1 MSYRQ
6 RLAEKLGFEQWDNEI
21 LARNALEEIE
31 RLRAAL
37 GQVRAER
44 CACKCDDDGDFAS
57 QCLAHKEVEN
67 ERDALRAA
75 LRPFA
80 DAGRWAAEVCVQDV
94 LLRCR
99 RKSGLVTLAEL
110 PLQHFARAAELVP
123 AEST

>member
-1 MSYRQ
+1 MSERE
-6 RLAEKLGFEQWDNEI
+6 RLADKLGFEQWDNEI

-80 DAGRWAAEVCVQDV
+80 DAYRHWAPRTLGSCLPV
-94 LLRCR
+94 LM
-99 RKSGLVTLAEL
+99 TDLA
-110 PLQHFARAAELVP
+110 HAAELVS